1 MSMVRIVR
9 GVSRGAWWMVVA
21 VMVFA
26 GEAVAQR
33 GPMRGSARGVA
44 RTNSE
49 SAPRISGGI
58 GLDIVQPSGEFA
70 ETVNAGAGFRMN
82 ALFRGDNLG
91 LLHLRTEVGFLSHGN
106 VRQRVPLSPTLGNF
120 IQVDLRTSNN
130 IATFLAGPQL
140 LGPGGAFS
148 PYAAALGGFSAFWTE
163 STIEGSGNVQPFAS
177 TTNSSDVAW
186 AYGGAVG
193 AYWRVTRGPSPVRL
207 DIGARFLRHDDAT
220 YLSASAVR
228 DAVQQRTD
236 PRPRRSRADFT
247 TYHIG
252 VQIPLK

>member
-1 MSMVRIVR
+1 MFTGRVTRWR
-9 GVSRGAWWMVVA
+9 AWGVWVLAAMALLGAREV
-21 VMVFA
+21 
-26 GEAVAQR
+26 VAQR
-33 GPMRGSARGVA
+33 GPYRGAS
-44 RTNSE
+44 RTALE
-49 SAPRISGGI
+49 SPPRVSGGI
-58 GLDIVQPSGEFA
+58 GLDIVQPRGEFA

-82 ALFRGDNLG
+82 ALFRGDNMG

-140 LGPGGAFS
+140 LGPGAAFS

-163 STIEGSGNVQPFAS
+163 SAVEGSNNVQPFAS